1 MSEPFSYE
9 TLVMR
14 NAGYVQPETQR
25 KIRGARLL
33 IAGCGIGSSP
43 AVCATRMG
51 FEKFILVDGDIVE
64 AHNLNR
70 QFYEFA
76 DVGQP
81 KVEALKDKILR
92 INPWAEVEAIHANLD
107 AGNTADIV
115 NRADIVFDTVDF
127 LDLPAIIGLHAA
139 AKASRAH
146 TFTALSVGF
155 GALVWYF
162 PPGPGPSLADI
173 LAPDMADADD
183 AGGAPTYAGVFARF
197 VRRLAPYL
205 DEEVLVQVAGVLSS
219 MSEGKPCPASQ
230 VAVGSFA
237 VGAMAASMMHDV
249 LAGNPVPAAPKLVI
263 HSFRSQATRI
273 VDVGAGR
280 EA

>member
-92 INPWAEVEAIHANLD
+92 INPRAEVEAIHANLD

-162 PPGPGPSLADI
+162 PPGPGSSLADI